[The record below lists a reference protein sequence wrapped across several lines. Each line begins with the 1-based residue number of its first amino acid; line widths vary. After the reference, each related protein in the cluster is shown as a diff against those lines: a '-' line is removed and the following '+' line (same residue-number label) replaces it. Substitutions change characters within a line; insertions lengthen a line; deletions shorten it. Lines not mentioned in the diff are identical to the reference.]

1 MKKSFSFSVVKI
13 ILLGMCAFLLGG
25 AGDFVMAAATALPE
39 SGVQEAGDGDPNDPL
54 DPTGVST
61 QSFAK
66 GEHTDE
72 NGDPLNDPE
81 FISKEVDEAILMI
94 DPISTPI
101 DTISRQ
107 CKKVNVK
114 SLTVKYYSMG
124 TRPNTTKLT
133 QAVSAMGESDT
144 TAKLYVEDV
153 NVFSKHDTIRVVGVK
168 AKYDHK
174 LKAYNPNS
182 KSTPDLV
189 LKVLKIDDTDGTVVV
204 HAVNGNINENV
215 EGGSILI
222 PQQLNIGQ
230 DLVRMGKA
238 CSEMDSQTGRYNM
251 LPNSETQFLQ
261 TFMIQVEMSKLMKAV
276 KKEVKF
282 TFNDLEEAS
291 VRDMKRSM
299 ESTYL
304 FGDAHVINHP
314 IDGCETYYTGGIYW
328 MAGRDIDLEMEEDGS
343 VKATTLVDAQMESF
357 KGEGAG
363 SRRKLLVGGRNI
375 TGALA
380 KIESD
385 KIRYTQDVKDYH
397 LEFDSFRSTFGKWD
411 AIYSEFFDYN
421 LMPNEALAI
430 DPRYMTKYVFLNW
443 SRDILELDKSGQR
456 NTDAVRIKQI
466 SGIVLR
472 NKQAHSRIHLV
483 ESTAHA

>member
-1 MKKSFSFSVVKI
+1 MKKKISFSIVKMVV
-13 ILLGMCAFLLGG
+13 LSMFAFLLGG
-25 AGDFVMAAATALPE
+25 AGDFVMAAATEVPPA
-39 SGVQEAGDGDPNDPL
+39 GVQEAGDGDPNDPL

-61 QSFAK
+61 QTFAN
-66 GEHTDE
+66 GEHKDE
-72 NGDPLNDPE
+72 NGNDLNDPD

-124 TRPNTTKLT
+124 TRPNHTKLT
-133 QAVSAMGESDT
+133 QAVAAMGSDDVS
-144 TAKLYVEDV
+144 AKLKVEDI
-153 NVFSKHDTIRVVGVK
+153 NVFSKHDTIRVLGVK
-168 AKYDHK
+168 AKYDK
-174 LKAYNPNS
+174 NLKAYNPAS

-222 PQQLNIGQ
+222 PQQLTIGQ
-230 DLVRMGKA
+230 ELVRMGKA
-238 CSEMDSQTGRYNM
+238 CSEMDSQTGRYNV

-276 KKEVKF
+276 KKEAKF

-314 IDGCETYYTGGIYW
+314 VDGCETYYTGGIYW
-328 MAGRDIDLEMEEDGS
+328 MCGRDIDLKMEDDGS
-343 VKATTLVDAQMESF
+343 IAATTLVDAQMESF

-363 SRRKLLVGGRNI
+363 SRSKLLVGGRNL
-375 TGALA
+375 TAALA
-380 KIESD
+380 KIESE
-385 KIRYTQDVKDYH
+385 KIRYSQDVKDYH
-397 LEFDSFRSTFGKWD
+397 LEFDSFRSTFGKWNS
-411 AIYSEFFDYN
+411 IYSEFFDYN
-421 LMPNEALAI
+421 QMENEAIAI
-430 DPRYMTKYVFLNW
+430 DPKYMTKYVFLNW

-472 NKQAHSRIHLV
+472 NKAAHARVHLV
-483 ESTAHA
+483 EA